1 MIHTG
6 TRLLGVVGWPIAHSR
21 SPAMQNAA
29 IEDLGLDF
37 VYLAFAVPPHQLV
50 HALQGAATLGFR
62 GLNVT
67 IPHKEVALGLCQ
79 PDALAREVGAV
90 NTLIFDGARLRGIN
104 TDVHGFRM
112 MMAEAGVPPSFD
124 RPGRAVI
131 LGAGGAARAVAVA
144 LRSAGYT
151 DLVVVSRNATP
162 VTVGGVALAVQ
173 RWEILPRLLSGADL
187 LVDATPRGL
196 DPESPAIDLTG
207 LPEHA
212 VVLDLAV
219 AAATRLT
226 DHAQA
231 RGLRSAT
238 GASMLLHQGAA
249 SLEAWSG
256 VAAPV
261 EIMRDALYASL

>member
-1 MIHTG
+1 
-6 TRLLGVVGWPIAHSR
+6 
-21 SPAMQNAA
+21 MQNAA
-29 IEDLGLDF
+29 LEELGLDF
-37 VYLAFAVPPHQLV
+37 AYLAFAVPPHQLV
-50 HALQGAATLGFR
+50 PALQGAATLGFR

-67 IPHKEVALGLCQ
+67 IPHKEIALGLCT

-90 NTLIFDGARLRGIN
+90 NTLIFDGARVRGIN

-162 VTVGGVALAVQ
+162 VTVGGVALPVQ
-173 RWEILPRLLSGADL
+173 RWELLPRLLAGSDL

-196 DPESPAIDLTG
+196 DPDAAAIDLSA
-207 LPEHA
+207 LPDHA
-212 VVLDLAV
+212 VVLDLVV
-219 AAATRLT
+219 AASTKLT
-226 DHAQA
+226 DHALA
-231 RGLRSAT
+231 HGLRAAA

-249 SLEAWSG
+249 SLEAWIG
-256 VAAPV
+256 EAAPV
-261 EIMRDALYASL
+261 EIMREALYSSL